1 MDRDLQSNS
10 SSVALGLGESTNIA
24 AVAQS
29 VEQHHGKVEV
39 DGSIPFSGM
48 TKFSLLRLFYFTYYL
63 IITYQKTDFTDCFLF
78 YEKNF

>member
-1 MDRDLQSNS
+1 MDRDLQSKS
-10 SSVALGLGESTNIA
+10 SSVALRVGENTNIA

-48 TKFSLLRLFYFTYYL
+48 TKF
-63 IITYQKTDFTDCFLF
+63 
-78 YEKNF
+78 